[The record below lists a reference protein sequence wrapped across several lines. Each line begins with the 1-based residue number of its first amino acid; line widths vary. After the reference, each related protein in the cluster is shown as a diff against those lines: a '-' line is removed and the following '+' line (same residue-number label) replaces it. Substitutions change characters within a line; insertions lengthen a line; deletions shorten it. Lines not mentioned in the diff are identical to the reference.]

1 MVFWRAYYHLIW
13 ATKDRHPLITTD
25 LESELYRYIIGKA
38 QSLDCV
44 VHAIGGVA
52 DHVHLVASVPPKL
65 AMADF
70 VQKIK
75 GSSAH
80 FANHDLA
87 FAGEAFGWQRG
98 YGLLTL
104 GSKQLDVAVAY
115 VQRQKAHHEQDTAIA
130 ALEQTVDEDEHVAT
144 QDPGPR
150 VP

>member
-13 ATKDRHPLITTD
+13 ATKDRHPLITAD
-25 LESELYRYIIGKA
+25 LESKLHPYIVGKA

-52 DHVHLVASVPPKL
+52 DHIHLVVSVPPKL

-70 VQKIK
+70 VQGIK

-80 FANHDLA
+80 FANHDLGFADKA
-87 FAGEAFGWQRG
+87 FAWQRG

-104 GSKQLDVAVAY
+104 GGKQLDTAVAY
-115 VQRQKAHHEQDTAIA
+115 VQGQKTHHNQGTAIA
-130 ALEQTVDEDEHVAT
+130 ALEQTEEEDEHAVRNKLRA
-144 QDPGPR
+144 
-150 VP
+150 